1 MVEEVGT
8 RDGEETRKH
17 GGITSSWAAPL
28 GDTWA
33 GPGTGERK
41 EGKLNAKQGKKFG
54 NLRVIRPYEY
64 HTRRNELPSDEHAF
78 L

>member
-1 MVEEVGT
+1 MVGEVGT

-17 GGITSSWAAPL
+17 DGITSSWAAPP
-28 GDTWA
+28 GDTWPA
-33 GPGTGERK
+33 GSGQGK
-41 EGKLNAKQGKKFG
+41 DGKLNAKQGKKFG